1 MIRRAHLLVAAIA
14 FAALP
19 LRAQQTPS
27 HAKTAAAHAPLAQS
41 AASHGTVTST
51 TPAPVAPASDARTVT
66 AVSAGTVSPAA
77 SPRKAPGLPA
87 EITIQREVYDYA
99 GNGRRDPY
107 KSLMS
112 TSEVRP
118 LLSDLRL
125 TAVAF
130 DPDGD
135 NSVAILRD
143 SFSKAQYRIRVGQ
156 QLGRLRVSGI
166 KQKAVQFTLD
176 EFGFNRTET
185 LHLSSDTTK
194 LRNP

>member
-1 MIRRAHLLVAAIA
+1 MIRRAHLLASVVVFGAM
-14 FAALP
+14 ALQ
-19 LRAQQTPS
+19 AQQAAPR
-27 HAKTAAAHAPLAQS
+27 TAVA
-41 AASHGTVTST
+41 HGTVAAT
-51 TPAPVAPASDARTVT
+51 TPAVVPTPTSAAGTVT
-66 AVSAGTVSPAA
+66 AVSAGTVGPAA
-77 SPRKAPGLPA
+77 AAKKASALPA
-87 EITIQREVYDYA
+87 EITIQREVYDYV

-166 KQKAVQFTLD
+166 KQKSVQFTLD

-185 LHLSSDTTK
+185 LQLSSDTTK

>member
-1 MIRRAHLLVAAIA
+1 MNTTRLLRAAAVALSATALVATIA
-14 FAALP
+14 
-19 LRAQQTPS
+19 RAQQP
-27 HAKTAAAHAPLAQS
+27 
-41 AASHGTVTST
+41 
-51 TPAPVAPASDARTVT
+51 ARTVT
-66 AVSAGTVSPAA
+66 SVSTGTVAPAA
-77 SPRKAPGLPA
+77 SPKKSAGLPV
-87 EITIQREVYDYA
+87 EITIQREVFDYHGA
-99 GNGRRDPY
+99 GRRDPY

-143 SFSKAQYRIRVGQ
+143 SFSRQQYRVRVGQ

-176 EFGFNRTET
+176 EFGFNRQET
-185 LHLSSDTTK
+185 LQLSSDTTK

>member
-1 MIRRAHLLVAAIA
+1 MNRQMIRHRAKLAPAAVALLLASIGSTTLA
-14 FAALP
+14 
-19 LRAQQTPS
+19 
-27 HAKTAAAHAPLAQS
+27 AQS
-41 AASHGTVTST
+41 AADR
-51 TPAPVAPASDARTVT
+51 TPAVT
-66 AVSAGTVSPAA
+66 AVSAGTVGPNAA
-77 SPRKAPGLPA
+77 PKRAAGMPA
-87 EITIQREVYDYA
+87 EITIQREVFDY
-99 GNGRRDPY
+99 NSSGRRDPY
-107 KSLMS
+107 HSLMS
-112 TSEVRP
+112 TSDVRP

-166 KQKAVQFTLD
+166 KQKSVQFTLD
-176 EFGFNRTET
+176 EFGFNRQET
-185 LHLSSDTTK
+185 LQLSSDTTK

>member
-1 MIRRAHLLVAAIA
+1 MLAAIIAVSSLVAA
-14 FAALP
+14 P
-19 LRAQQTPS
+19 LAAQQSPR
-27 HAKTAAAHAPLAQS
+27 TAS
-41 AASHGTVTST
+41 S
-51 TPAPVAPASDARTVT
+51 TVT
-66 AVSAGTVSPAA
+66 ASSAGTVSPNAA
-77 SPRKAPGLPA
+77 SPNAMAPAAVAKKGPGLPA
-87 EITIQREVYDYA
+87 EITIQREVFDYN
-99 GNGRRDPY
+99 GSGRRDPY

-112 TSEVRP
+112 TSDVRP

-143 SFSKAQYRIRVGQ
+143 SFSKQQYRIRVGQ

-166 KQKAVQFTLD
+166 KQKSVQFTLD
-176 EFGFNRTET
+176 EFGFNRQET
-185 LHLSSDTTK
+185 LQLSSDTTK

>member
-1 MIRRAHLLVAAIA
+1 MLAAIIAVSSLVAA
-14 FAALP
+14 P
-19 LRAQQTPS
+19 LAAQQSPR
-27 HAKTAAAHAPLAQS
+27 TAS
-41 AASHGTVTST
+41 S
-51 TPAPVAPASDARTVT
+51 TVT
-66 AVSAGTVSPAA
+66 ASSAGTVSPNAA
-77 SPRKAPGLPA
+77 SPNAIAPAAVAKKGPGLPA
-87 EITIQREVYDYA
+87 EITIQREVFDYN
-99 GNGRRDPY
+99 GSGRRDPY

-112 TSEVRP
+112 TSDVRP

-143 SFSKAQYRIRVGQ
+143 SFSKQQYRIRVGQ

-166 KQKAVQFTLD
+166 KQKSVQFTLD
-176 EFGFNRTET
+176 EFGFNRQET
-185 LHLSSDTTK
+185 LRLSSDTTK